1 MAGVAA
7 ANATSQTVL
16 TTGVAGLCAGAMSM
30 AVGEFLSV
38 STQRDTEL
46 ATIATER
53 KELATSPDDE
63 LHELTGIY
71 EARGLD
77 STLARQ
83 VAEQL
88 SAHDNL
94 AAHLRDELGIDAGN
108 QPRPWQ
114 AAWVSAVTFA
124 TFALVP
130 ILALLA
136 APTRWRLEVIAAVTL
151 VALATLGA
159 LGARLGG
166 ARPGPAMLRVTLGGG
181 LAMAVTTAV
190 GHLIGAAI

>member
-151 VALATLGA
+151 VALATLGV

>member
-53 KELATSPDDE
+53 RELATSPDDE

-151 VALATLGA
+151 VALATLGV

>member
-53 KELATSPDDE
+53 RELATSPDDE

-130 ILALLA
+130 IIALLA

>member
-53 KELATSPDDE
+53 RELATSPDDE